1 VNGRAKRDVV
11 RITDAP
17 SSLSEDIEGRRRR
30 YLLSMGIR
38 IVCFVS
44 AYFAHG
50 WLRWVVVA
58 GAVFIPYF
66 AVVVANAGRTVRAG
80 APLPPVTPAL
90 RQLTGAAT
98 APHAT
103 GRSAD
108 SGRPAAPDDLADADG
123 PVGADRLVDAE
134 AQWAS
139 QTAGSLVH
147 DRTSAGS

>member
-1 VNGRAKRDVV
+1 MNGRAKRDVV

-66 AVVVANAGRTVRAG
+66 AVVVANAGRTLRAG
-80 APLPPVTPAL
+80 APLPPVTPAA
-90 RQLTGAAT
+90 RQLSGAAT
-98 APHAT
+98 PTAT
-103 GRSAD
+103 GRAGG
-108 SGRPAAPDDLADADG
+108 SGGPAAADDLAGADG
-123 PVGADRLVDAE
+123 PVGADRLADIE

-147 DRTSAGS
+147 DRTSTGS

>member
-1 VNGRAKRDVV
+1 MIGRAKRDVV
-11 RITDAP
+11 RITDARG
-17 SSLSEDIEGRRRR
+17 SLSADIEGRRRR
-30 YLLSMGIR
+30 YLVSMGIR
-38 IVCFVS
+38 IGCFVS

-66 AVVVANAGRTVRAG
+66 AVVVANAGRNLRAD
-80 APLPPVTPAL
+80 APLPPVTPAA
-90 RQLTGAAT
+90 RQLSGAT
-98 APHAT
+98 APAPTRT
-103 GRSAD
+103 GRSGESGGPGTAD
-108 SGRPAAPDDLADADG
+108 DLTEADRLADAG
-123 PVGADRLVDAE
+123 

>member
-66 AVVVANAGRTVRAG
+66 AVVVANAGRSVRAG
-80 APLPPVTPAL
+80 APLPPVTPAA

-98 APHAT
+98 ATQPT
-103 GRSAD
+103 GRSAG
-108 SGRPAAPDDLADADG
+108 SDG
-123 PVGADRLVDAE
+123 PAGAD

-139 QTAGSLVH
+139 HTAGSLVH
-147 DRTSAGS
+147 DRTSTGS